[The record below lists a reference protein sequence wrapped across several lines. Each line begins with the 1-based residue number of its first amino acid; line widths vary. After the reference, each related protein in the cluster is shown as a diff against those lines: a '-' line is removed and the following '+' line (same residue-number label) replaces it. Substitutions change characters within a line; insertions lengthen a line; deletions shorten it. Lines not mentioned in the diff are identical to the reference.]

1 MNDDSFALEMLK
13 ELKSQSKR
21 WFIIA
26 IIELV
31 ILIAT
36 NVGWL
41 VYENQYETI
50 MDEQTITQE
59 QIDTEN
65 SNMSGVIN

>member
-31 ILIAT
+31 ILIST
-36 NVGWL
+36 NVGWMI
-41 VYENQYETI
+41 YESNFETI
-50 MDEQTITQE
+50 TTEEQTIE
-59 QIDTEN
+59 DVDN
-65 SNMSGVIN
+65 